1 MKRFTFSVVLTAVL
15 GLAAY
20 TLADAQN
27 DNRFGRM
34 GGEHPGFFQE
44 RGGPGGVRRGPGG
57 RGGPMFALRGLDLTD
72 EQRAQI
78 RTIQQEER
86 GDQRPPADMPLHRQ
100 LQAALF
106 ADVPDA
112 TLIGALQQQLV
123 QAQAAR
129 LATQIAVEQKIAQ
142 VLTGEQRAQ
151 VRERLSKGRG
161 AAVVP

>member
-1 MKRFTFSVVLTAVL
+1 
-15 GLAAY
+15 
-20 TLADAQN
+20 
-27 DNRFGRM
+27 
-34 GGEHPGFFQE
+34 
-44 RGGPGGVRRGPGG
+44 
-57 RGGPMFALRGLDLTD
+57 MFALRGLDLTD

-86 GDQRPPADMPLHRQ
+86 GDQRPPADMALHRQ